1 MPGTNPLVGKIVS
14 HYRIVQTLGRG
25 GMGIV
30 YRAEDTILGRQ
41 AALKFLPGEVASD
54 KPALERLL
62 HEARS
67 AAALNHPN
75 ICTIYEIGEHEGARF
90 IVMELMQG
98 ETLRHSL
105 VGGPL
110 ELNALLEFGAQI
122 ASGLEAAHSE
132 GIVHRDIKPANIF
145 VTRLGQAKILDFG
158 LAKAIRWPPH
168 LNSAGSFSDQTT
180 IDALDLTKPG
190 VVVGTADYM
199 SPEQVRGQKL
209 DARSDLFSFGAVL
222 YEMAT
227 GVRPFAQYSGNSI
240 YEAILNRQPQ
250 PPARL
255 NPKLPHELEEIIHKA
270 LEKDRGLRCQS
281 AAELRADLQ
290 RLKRDCNSAGVRTT
304 AAAVG
309 RTKISEMPTAG
320 KQYKGIDSLAVLPLE
335 NASGDPDTEYL
346 SDGITEAL
354 INSLT
359 QLRKIRIVP
368 RGVAFRYR
376 GRTADPLQAGRELG
390 VRAVLAGRM
399 VQRGDNL
406 TISAE
411 LVDIDREAQ
420 LWGGRYDRKMQD
432 LFALQEEL
440 ATEISEKLRLRLTGD
455 EKKELAKRKTQ
466 NNEAY
471 RLVLRGQHS
480 IVKWSLDGLRVG
492 IGFCQQAVDIDPT
505 YPSAYAWLSAAYAAQ
520 SIFGF
525 AVASEAFPRSRLAAR
540 KAIDL
545 DDTLAEAHFS
555 SALVL
560 IYHEWDFA
568 SAELELKYALERNP
582 DLPYTYHALSTLRA
596 VQGRVGDSIVA
607 AKRAMDL
614 EPLSWMLNFYLG
626 FLYYIARR
634 FDKAI
639 DQILKALEI
648 DPGNLAN
655 HRYLAD
661 AYAYVSQPKKAI
673 EECKRII
680 ALSRGMMSLQL
691 PAIVTYSKVGEL
703 GKARELLDQAE
714 KDWKPDGRSSFFIAA
729 AEARLGDKDK
739 AFAWLERAFEER
751 VGLLIYLKVHPMF
764 DELRTDPR
772 FEALAG
778 RIGIPGA
785 C

>member
-1 MPGTNPLVGKIVS
+1 MPSAEPLVGKVVS
-14 HYRIVQTLGRG
+14 HYHVVQALGRG

-41 AALKFLPGEVASD
+41 VALKFLPGEVASD

-67 AAALNHPN
+67 AATLNHPN
-75 ICTIYEIGEHEGARF
+75 ICTIYEIGEYEGGRF
-90 IVMELMQG
+90 IAMELMQG
-98 ETLRHSL
+98 ETLKHRL
-105 VGGPL
+105 AAAPV
-110 ELNALLEFGAQI
+110 ELKTLLEFGAQI
-122 ASGLEAAHSE
+122 ASGLEAAHSA
-132 GIVHRDIKPANIF
+132 GIVHSDIKPANIF
-145 VTRLGQAKILDFG
+145 ITRLGQAKILDFG

-168 LNSAGSFSDQTT
+168 LSSAACSSDQST
-180 IDALDLTKPG
+180 IDDLELIGPG

-199 SPEQVRGQKL
+199 SPEQVRGQQL
-209 DARSDLFSFGAVL
+209 DARSDLFSFGVVL

-227 GVRPFAQYSGNSI
+227 GARPFANYSGNSV
-240 YEAILNRQPQ
+240 YEAILNRQP
-250 PPARL
+250 PPAAKM
-255 NPKLPHELEEIIHKA
+255 NPKLPHKLEEIIYKA

-290 RLKRDCNSAGVRTT
+290 RLKRDFDSVGVT
-304 AAAVG
+304 AAATFVR
-309 RTKISEMPTAG
+309 RTKIVEMTTAG
-320 KQYKGIDSLAVLPLE
+320 KQNRAIDSLAVLPLE

-346 SDGITEAL
+346 SDGIAETL

-376 GRTADPLQAGRELG
+376 GRAADTLQVGRELG

-399 VQRGDNL
+399 VQRGENL
-406 TISAE
+406 TVSAE

-455 EKKELAKRKTQ
+455 EKKELTKRKTQ

-480 IVKWSLDGLRVG
+480 IVKWSFDGLRTG
-492 IGFCQQAVDIDPT
+492 IGFCQQAIDLDPT
-505 YPSAYAWLSAAYAAQ
+505 YASAYAWLSAAYAAQ
-520 SIFGF
+520 SVFGF
-525 AVASEAFPRSRLAAR
+525 AAASEVFPRSRSAAR
-540 KAIDL
+540 KAIAL

-560 IYHEWDFA
+560 IYNDWDFA
-568 SAELELKYALERNP
+568 NAELQLKYALERNP
-582 DLPYTYHALSTLRA
+582 DWPYTYHALSTLLA
-596 VQGRVGDSIVA
+596 VQGRLEDSIVA
-607 AKRAMDL
+607 ANRAMDL

-626 FLYYIARR
+626 FIYYIARR

-639 DQILKALEI
+639 EQISKALEI
-648 DPGNLAN
+648 DPDNLAN

-661 AYAYVSQPKKAI
+661 AYVYASQPQKAM
-673 EECKRII
+673 EECERII
-680 ALSRGMMSLQL
+680 ALGKGVMSLQL
-691 PAIVTYSKVGEL
+691 PAAVTYSKL
-703 GKARELLDQAE
+703 GQLSKVRELLDQAE
-714 KDWKPDGRSSFFIAA
+714 KAWKPDGRSSFFIAA
-729 AEARLGDKDK
+729 AEARLGDNDK
-739 AFAWLERAFEER
+739 AFEWLERAFQER
-751 VGLLIYLKVHPMF
+751 AGLLIYFKVHPMF
-764 DELRTDPR
+764 DELRRDPR
-772 FEALAG
+772 FEALAR
-778 RIGIPGA
+778 RIGIPG
-785 C
+785 